1 MYVRWCEWGEVIERG
16 LVDGD
21 GRGFVGI
28 EGLVSEE
35 MFIII
40 LGG

>member
-1 MYVRWCEWGEVIERG
+1 MTERG

-21 GRGFVGI
+21 GRGLAGT

-35 MFIII
+35 MLTIT

>member
-1 MYVRWCEWGEVIERG
+1 MTEGG
-16 LVDGD
+16 LVDGN
-21 GRGFVGI
+21 GWGLAGT

-35 MFIII
+35 RLTIT